1 MREAM
6 QRIRDKE
13 ERIKDKYSER
23 NDFFLSMLDDD
34 SEHINPIDEGLAF
47 PIVEESK
54 PAPTSKPSDPHA
66 ALLLALGL

>member
-13 ERIKDKYSER
+13 EKIKDKYSER
-23 NDFFLSMLDDD
+23 NDFFLSLLDD
-34 SEHINPIDEGLAF
+34 SEDINPNEEGLAF

>member
-13 ERIKDKYSER
+13 EKIKDKYSER
-23 NDFFLSMLDDD
+23 NDFFLSLLDD
-34 SEHINPIDEGLAF
+34 SEDINPIDEGLAF

-54 PAPTSKPSDPHA
+54 PAPTSKPIDPHA